1 MPNAAAR
8 RWLAGKSAY
17 FDGLYIIKMVMNY
30 KDLVE
35 EIDAYMERDPAA
47 HSRLIVF
54 LSYPGMHAMLW
65 YRLAHWLW
73 INRLWFIA
81 RLISNF
87 ARWVTGIEIHPGAT
101 IGRRLVID
109 HGMGVVIGETSE
121 IGDDVTLYHDVTLG
135 GIAPSV
141 DSHSQKQVKRHPTV
155 CDGAIVGSG
164 AQVLG
169 PITVGRN
176 ARVGANAVVVK
187 DVAEGVTVVGIPAKP
202 VDTGAAMS
210 DGFAAY
216 GTPTRDTPAREER
229 AIAGLLN
236 EVSSLRQRVEQ
247 LEEELARHVAPGPS
261 DDVADGE
268 IDSPRG

>member
-1 MPNAAAR
+1 
-8 RWLAGKSAY
+8 
-17 FDGLYIIKMVMNY
+17 MNY

-47 HSRLIVF
+47 HSRLVVF
-54 LSYPGMHAMLW
+54 LSYPGMHATLW
-65 YRLAHWLW
+65 YRLANWLW
-73 INRLWFIA
+73 INRLMMPA
-81 RLISNF
+81 RLLSNF

-121 IGDDVTLYHDVTLG
+121 IGDDVTLYHGVTLG

-141 DSHSQKQVKRHPTV
+141 DSHSQKQVKRHPSV
-155 CDGAIVGSG
+155 CDGAIIGSG

-187 DVAEGVTVVGIPAKP
+187 DVPEGVTVVGIPARP
-202 VDTGAAMS
+202 VDAPTAPS
-210 DGFAAY
+210 DQFAAY
-216 GTPTRDTPAREER
+216 GTPTQVAPAREER
-229 AIAGLLN
+229 ALAGLLN
-236 EVSSLRQRVEQ
+236 EVSALRRRVEQ
-247 LEEELARHVAPGPS
+247 LEEELARHAASAPGS
-261 DDVADGE
+261 DD
-268 IDSPRG
+268 DSDIETDAPRT